1 MRTIEPCCARRQLI
15 ELRDSIKDGGTTQFQ
30 GYGDMSL
37 TELLPCLLTRYTET
51 ELLIAAPAIPDQAA
65 EVINRW
71 MRQQWPHANGKDK
84 LDTIARLTIVADLSQ
99 EKSPLVSEWMKD
111 NPFAGRL
118 TLVNRQQ
125 ADTAILLP
133 DIAITGPLNM
143 RYGQNF
149 VCTVTTV
156 AEKVRE
162 LWMRLL
168 KATKET
174 SIQSDIKDS
183 AAQTE
188 KKSLS
193 KRAAR
198 RAARKK
204 LTKTPPF
211 AESPSE

>member
-51 ELLIAAPAIPDQAA
+51 ELMIVAPSMPDQAT

-84 LDTIARLTIVADLSQ
+84 LDTIARLTIVADLSPM
-99 EKSPLVSEWMKD
+99 KSPIMSEWMKD

-133 DIAITGPLNM
+133 DIAITGPLNL

-156 AEKVRE
+156 KEQVRNLWKQYLSESKEKPTQQHVEPVKRPS
-162 LWMRLL
+162 R
-168 KATKET
+168 KR
-174 SIQSDIKDS
+174 
-183 AAQTE
+183 
-188 KKSLS
+188 KSSFGKS
-193 KRAAR
+193 KR
-198 RAARKK
+198 
-204 LTKTPPF
+204 
-211 AESPSE
+211 